1 MEYLIGSV
9 HNSPERIN
17 STGSGSAGDQHR
29 YAYGHVVALTEG
41 VGNSYIEQINVIDY
55 LGPLLLSLGLLD
67 VTNEVAMGELMSI
80 AY

>member
-9 HNSPERIN
+9 RNSPERIN
-17 STGSGSAGDQHR
+17 STGSGSAGGQHR
-29 YAYGHVVALTEG
+29 YAYGHIVALTEG
-41 VGNSYIEQINVIDY
+41 VGNTYIEQIKVVHY
-55 LGPLLLSLGLLD
+55 LCPLLLSRGLLD